1 MTAEGIG
8 IETVAECVEHFAD
21 GVLLGVGRDVEQIPR
36 GGDVHHV
43 LEVGADGLGLALL
56 LVGDGVG
63 GVIALFRVEFARAIE
78 DTDRELWVVVGDV
91 PSAYFVYEG
100 NEEPDVAFEQ
110 YCLLMEDWATAV
122 RAGGS
127 LDEVVPVDAPTTQAN
142 ADSLLSRIAFI
153 REVLIGRPSAES

>member
-1 MTAEGIG
+1 MENSDDAEEAALIQGM
-8 IETVAECVEHFAD
+8 AD
-21 GVLLGVGRDVEQIPR
+21 KAREYIQAYEWCPPITRMSL
-36 GGDVHHV
+36 
-43 LEVGADGLGLALL
+43 
-56 LVGDGVG
+56 GDGVG

-100 NEEPDVAFEQ
+100 NEEPDGAFEQ
-110 YCLLMEDWATAV
+110 YCLLMEDWANAV

-127 LDEVVPVDAPTTQAN
+127 LDEVFPVDAPTTQAN

-153 REVLIGRPSAES
+153 REELIGRPSAES